1 MIGKLLESVG
11 KAVFP
16 IVGPIHDVLGGK
28 DTPVSSATI
37 QGWEGDDTYDICKKT
52 VYFYTGG
59 TIVVGALLGL
69 LLCKFLPMK
78 KKRST
83 TRRRRK
89 ATTTRRRRTY
99 RKK

>member
-1 MIGKLLESVG
+1 MIGKLLTSVG

-28 DTPVSSATI
+28 DTPVSSEAI
-37 QGWEGDDTYDICKKT
+37 KGWEGDENYDLCGRS

-59 TIVVGALLGL
+59 TIIVGALLGL

-78 KKRST
+78 KKRTS